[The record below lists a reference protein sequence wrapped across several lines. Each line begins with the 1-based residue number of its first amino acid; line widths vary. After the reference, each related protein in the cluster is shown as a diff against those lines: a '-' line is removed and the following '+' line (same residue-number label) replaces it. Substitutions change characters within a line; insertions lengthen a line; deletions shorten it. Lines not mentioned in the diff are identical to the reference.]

1 MLETIIYITL
11 PMLGSSLMLTE
22 EVHQPTPGQEDHTL
36 IPVPSHSGYGLK
48 HPLLLG
54 STGIVTP

>member
-11 PMLGSSLMLTE
+11 PTLGSSLMLTE
-22 EVHQPTPGQEDHTL
+22 EVHQTTPGQEDHTL
-36 IPVPSHSGYGLK
+36 IPVPSRSGYGFK
-48 HPLLLG
+48 HPLLLR